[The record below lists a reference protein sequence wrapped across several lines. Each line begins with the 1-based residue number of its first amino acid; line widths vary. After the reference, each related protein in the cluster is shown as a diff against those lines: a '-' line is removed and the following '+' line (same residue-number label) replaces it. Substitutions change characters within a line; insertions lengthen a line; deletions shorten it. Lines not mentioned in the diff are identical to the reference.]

1 MHNPVKNWR
10 RQRELRH
17 QLNKTGTII
26 AYTTIYV
33 AKAEYQKQTPYTV
46 VMAEMEDGTR
56 VYGQL
61 KGVAP
66 DKVQQGMRVRSTLRS
81 YSYGKTEE
89 DVITYGLK
97 FVLLEE

>member
-17 QLNKTGTII
+17 QLNKTGTVL
-26 AYTTIYV
+26 AFTTIYV

-46 VMAEMEDGTR
+46 VMAEMEDGST

-61 KGVAP
+61 KGIA
-66 DKVQQGMRVRSTLRS
+66 QGNIKHGMKVRSTLRS
-81 YSYGKTEE
+81 YSYGKTNE

-97 FVLLEE
+97 FVPLEE